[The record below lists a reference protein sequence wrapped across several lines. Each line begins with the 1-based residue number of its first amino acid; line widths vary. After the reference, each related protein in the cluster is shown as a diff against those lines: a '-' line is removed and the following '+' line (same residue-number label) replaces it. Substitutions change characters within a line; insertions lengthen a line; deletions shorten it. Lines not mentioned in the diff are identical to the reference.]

1 MFEEKKEKG
10 RGLPAAHLGLLLL
23 FKPSATHLS
32 YLFTAARSAQLAH
45 LHRSFV
51 LLLYGAHPES
61 HVDILH
67 DLTAGDCPRALFS
80 TSCALP

>member
-1 MFEEKKEKG
+1 
-10 RGLPAAHLGLLLL
+10 
-23 FKPSATHLS
+23 LS
-32 YLFTAARSAQLAH
+32 YLFTAAHSALPAH

-51 LLLYGAHPES
+51 LPLYARIES
-61 HVDILH
+61 LHVDICG